1 MSEKIEFSKR
11 LRQAVQDAGYAAS
24 PSVLEHE
31 FNLRWWGRSI
41 STQAAWSWL
50 NSKAIPAQDKMQV
63 LAEWLKVEPEVLRFG
78 EAVRESVQAHR
89 QRWAQDVGHLE
100 REAFDA
106 FLQLPAPQRK
116 VVREVILTFAKVH
129 GSGSAPAALG
139 TEGKPLASG
148 QRKAPP

>member
-11 LRQAVQDAGYAAS
+11 LRQAMQDAVYAAS

-63 LAEWLKVEPEVLRFG
+63 LADWLKVEPEVLRFG
-78 EAVRESVQAHR
+78 EAVRKSVQAYR
-89 QRWAQDVGHLE
+89 QRWDEGMGHQE
-100 REAFDA
+100 REAVDA

-116 VVREVILTFAKVH
+116 IIREVILTFAKAH
-129 GSGSAPAALG
+129 NS
-139 TEGKPLASG
+139 
-148 QRKAPP
+148 